1 MHPHDEIAMTGT
13 VTDIIVARSRQ
24 ADGLQTM
31 VLWSAGGHVALV
43 AFLLVFGTTVVEEP
57 EEPVMT
63 ISLGGAP
70 GPQTGGLTQ
79 MGARAVQEQA
89 PPEIPARPALTAP
102 APTPPKMT
110 LPDPESK
117 PRPQPRPRQAPPE
130 SAARRANTGPQPT
143 EGNARAETAV
153 IRGQGFGLSSA
164 GGAGGPVQVDVADF
178 CCPDYLAQ
186 LVTFIQR
193 SWDNNQGVVGS
204 TTLKF
209 TITRDGTIQA
219 PQVEKPSGFLALD
232 NSAMRAVQI
241 TRLPPLPA
249 AFQNPTLTV
258 HMRFDY
264 QR

>member
-1 MHPHDEIAMTGT
+1 MTET

-24 ADGLQTM
+24 PEGLQTM
-31 VLWSAGGHVALV
+31 MVWSTAGHVILAAAL
-43 AFLLVFGTTVVEEP
+43 LLTGTRAIQDP

-70 GPQTGGLTQ
+70 GPKTGGLTQ
-79 MGARAVQEQA
+79 AGARAVQEQA
-89 PPEIPARPALTAP
+89 PADAPPKPVLTPP

-110 LPDPESK
+110 LPDPQSK
-117 PRPQPRPRQAPPE
+117 PRPQPKPTTAPPE
-130 SAARRANTGPQPT
+130 ANARKTNTGPQPV
-143 EGNARAETAV
+143 EGNARAETPV

-164 GGAGGPVQVDVADF
+164 GGVGGPVQIDVANF

-186 LVTFIQR
+186 LVTSIQR
-193 SWDNNQGVVGS
+193 SWDQNQGVVGS
-204 TTLKF
+204 TTVKF
-209 TITRDGTIQA
+209 TIARDGSIQA
-219 PQVEKPSGFLALD
+219 SQVERPSGFIALD
-232 NSAMRAVQI
+232 NSALRAVQI

-264 QR
+264 QQ